1 MSTLKFKGQL
11 AHRRVAQ
18 KLTNICVFTR
28 GVSSFLKE
36 TLAPSSPCERCVWF
50 TASSEGKKNTC
61 RLSAAR
67 LLWVLQVCCEAA
79 ICWQSAMLVNHGDS
93 AVHFWAHSPVLLQ
106 SSVSTPVI
114 TQHQMLIAFF
124 SLVYLSNMRFFFSFT
139 STRGVAVFPICL
151 SICTCYNN
159 DLSDF
164 NKNWWSGWE
173 PVKFCCLHLEQCTE
187 PSVGLNCS
195 CVYAQFL
202 IRGNLKNFTGHTL
215 NHNQSK
221 PA

>member
-1 MSTLKFKGQL
+1 MRLVYCQL
-11 AHRRVAQ
+11 RR
-18 KLTNICVFTR
+18 
-28 GVSSFLKE
+28 E
-36 TLAPSSPCERCVWF
+36 
-50 TASSEGKKNTC
+50 KNTC

-93 AVHFWAHSPVLLQ
+93 AVHFWAHSLVLLK

-114 TQHQMLIAFF
+114 TQHQMLIAVFF
-124 SLVYLSNMRFFFSFT
+124 PLVYLSNMRFFSFT
-139 STRGVAVFPICL
+139 STRGVAVFPICK
-151 SICTCYNN
+151 CYKN
-159 DLSDF
+159 LSDL
-164 NKNWWSGWE
+164 NKNWSGWE

-215 NHNQSK
+215 NHSQSK

>member
-1 MSTLKFKGQL
+1 MSPRSWRISVCSQEVCRASWKKHW
-11 AHRRVAQ
+11 HRLLPVSDAFGLLPAQ
-18 KLTNICVFTR
+18 K
-28 GVSSFLKE
+28 
-36 TLAPSSPCERCVWF
+36 
-50 TASSEGKKNTC
+50 GKKYMQTV
-61 RLSAAR
+61 S
-67 LLWVLQVCCEAA
+67 CEAA
-79 ICWQSAMLVNHGDS
+79 VGVAGLLWGCHLLTISHAGESWRLSCPFLSPLTG
-93 AVHFWAHSPVLLQ
+93 AVAIISQHSSHYTASNANCIFFLLF
-106 SSVSTPVI
+106 T
-114 TQHQMLIAFF
+114 
-124 SLVYLSNMRFFFSFT
+124 YLTWDFFFSFT

-159 DLSDF
+159 DLSDL